1 MAASTASPARTA
13 TALLAGWI
21 LPGAGH
27 AVLGRLRRG
36 IVFFVLV
43 MGSFGLGLAHD
54 GRLALYSSREWLLS
68 SMQVLANVGVGP
80 ADTIARVGVYGEA
93 AYMRKDGDPDP
104 HQEAR
109 IETFR
114 SRWRSA
120 LSIYGTAYLWTAGL
134 MNLLLLLDVWDLSR
148 GRKD

>member
-1 MAASTASPARTA
+1 MASTASPGRTA
-13 TALLAGWI
+13 TALLAGWL

-27 AVLGRLRRG
+27 AVLGRVQRG
-36 IVFFVLV
+36 VVFFVLV

-80 ADTIARVGVYGEA
+80 VDTIARVSVYGEP
-93 AYMRKDGDPDP
+93 AYVRRDGDPDP
-104 HQEAR
+104 KQEAR

-114 SRWRSA
+114 ARWRSA

>member
-1 MAASTASPARTA
+1 MPSTASPGKTA
-13 TALLAGWI
+13 TALLAGWL

-27 AVLGRLRRG
+27 AVLGHMRRAL
-36 IVFFVLV
+36 VFFVLV

-80 ADTIARVGVYGEA
+80 ADAVARMSVYGEP
-93 AYMRKDGDPDP
+93 AYSRKDGDPDP
-104 HQEAR
+104 KQEAR

-114 SRWRSA
+114 ARWRSA

>member
-1 MAASTASPARTA
+1 MPSTASPGKTA
-13 TALLAGWI
+13 TALLAGWL

-27 AVLGRLRRG
+27 AVLGHMRRA

-80 ADTIARVGVYGEA
+80 ADTIARMSVYGEA
-93 AYMRKDGDPDP
+93 AYARRDGDPDP
-104 HQEAR
+104 KQEAR

-114 SRWRSA
+114 ARWRSA

>member
-1 MAASTASPARTA
+1 MASTASAGKTA
-13 TALLAGWI
+13 AALVAGWV

-54 GRLALYSSREWLLS
+54 GRLALYSSREWLLT

-80 ADTIARVGVYGEA
+80 ADTIARVSVYGEP
-93 AYMRKDGDPDP
+93 AYVRKDGDPDP
-104 HQEAR
+104 KQEAR
-109 IETFR
+109 IDTFR
-114 SRWRSA
+114 VRWRSA
-120 LSIYGTAYLWTAGL
+120 L
-134 MNLLLLLDVWDLSR
+134 
-148 GRKD
+148 